1 MTTNKAIPV
10 TAKDSIIDAHII
22 QASEAADY
30 KQGFG
35 VTGCDLTHGPF
46 WAAYQRQS
54 QEEQANNNRL
64 PDYLHTCALE
74 AKKLNV
80 IVPRE
85 YILFDLVTGEHLER
99 PAMIHLRK
107 LISERRIAGV
117 IFPALDRLSREPL
130 HQQIFEMEAAH
141 YGVQLYY
148 ADVPSGNDPGSQFAR
163 TILAHAAKLVK
174 LANRKNNRG
183 GNIGRIIGG
192 NVPAGKTSYGYKYEA
207 QYEDLGHGRRKLVK
221 ADWVIDGKTPEGEL
235 EWGSEA
241 WTVTQ
246 IFHWVG
252 YEGRSLYWVAKKLNE
267 TGIKPRYAN
276 LWSPSLVS
284 FVVKNRCYM
293 GNHVY
298 NKAAYVP
305 NPRKPLGEI
314 TGEIKRTIRQ
324 EKPEGERV
332 AFGVPVLVTE
342 GLWELANNNLA
353 ERGRGRGKDG
363 KSIEAL
369 LRGRVFCPTCNRLLS
384 IYRDSNYRH
393 LIYYICQSRSQ
404 GWKKERCHVPSFRVD
419 WLDNMV
425 WDCVYSLMKQPSLVD
440 EYLSSGNESKRAN
453 ELRKRIGSLKQ
464 QIDQAEAKI
473 RRVHEGYESDP
484 PVYTAKE
491 VDERIK
497 AFRTFIYR
505 TEKEKQR
512 LENIMEQQVTGQNTV
527 EMLRRSL
534 EEVRNENL
542 ENASYEDKR
551 ELIARL
557 GIVVY
562 PSEDH
567 KIVRITSK
575 LPMLQDKFSPQIIN
589 IASPKL

>member
-1 MTTNKAIPV
+1 MTTNQANSITV
-10 TAKDSIIDAHII
+10 KDNVIGTYIK

-35 VTGCDLTHGPF
+35 VTGCDLTQGSF

-54 QEEQANNNRL
+54 QEEQVNNNRL

-80 IVPRE
+80 IIPRE
-85 YILFDLVTGEHLER
+85 YVLYDLVTGEHLER
-99 PAMIHLRK
+99 PSMIKLRK
-107 LISERRIAGV
+107 LMAERRIAGV

-183 GNIGRIIGG
+183 GNIGRVISG

-207 QYEDLGHGRRKLVK
+207 KYEDLGHGRRKLIK
-221 ADWVIDGKTPEGEL
+221 ADWVINRKNSEGKL

-267 TGIKPRYAN
+267 MGIKPRYAN
-276 LWSPSLVS
+276 LWSPTLVS
-284 FVVKNRCYM
+284 FIVKNRCYM
-293 GNHVY
+293 GHHVY

-305 NPRKPLGEI
+305 NPSKPLGDI
-314 TGEIKRTIRQ
+314 TGAVKRTIRQ
-324 EKPEGERV
+324 EKPEEERV
-332 AFGVPVLVTE
+332 DFDVPVLVIK

-353 ERGRGRGKDG
+353 KRGRGRGKEG

-393 LIYYICQSRSQ
+393 LVYYICQSRSQ
-404 GWKKERCHVPSFRVD
+404 GWKKDRCHVPSFRVN
-419 WLDNMV
+419 WLDHIV
-425 WDCVYSLMKQPSLVD
+425 WDCIYSLMKQPSLVD
-440 EYLSSGNESKRAN
+440 EYLSSGSNSRRAN
-453 ELRKRIGSLKQ
+453 ELRKRIGSLDK

-497 AFRTFIYR
+497 VFRAFIYK
-505 TEKEKQR
+505 TEKEKRR
-512 LENIMEQQVTGQNTV
+512 LENIMEQHVASENTIG
-527 EMLRRSL
+527 MLRRSL
-534 EEVRNENL
+534 EEIRSENL
-542 ENASYEDKR
+542 DNASFSDKQ

-557 GIVVY
+557 GIEVY
-562 PSEDH
+562 PSADH
-567 KIVRITSK
+567 KNVRITSK
-575 LPMLQDKFSPQIIN
+575 LPVLRDKFSPQIIS